1 LLLHPVIAESGF
13 AGLGAAV
20 SGSTVADDF
29 PAPTGVCADLLQR
42 FAQVSDGRRD
52 QGRSHPV
59 AVVLALCAAAVVA
72 GMASFTAIAGWATD
86 VPAEVLVK
94 LYGRRSD
101 PPSKA
106 TIWRVVTGADAAT
119 VDAVIGAWLLAQAA
133 ARDTAAR
140 DTAARDTAARDTA
153 ARDTAA
159 REVVAGEV
167 VAGEVVAGE
176 VVAGEVVAPGN
187 DREAPELLAIMVD
200 GKAVRGATDAEGNQT
215 HLLAAATHDDALVV
229 GQVEVGAK
237 SNEIPQ
243 FAPLLDT
250 LAAAG
255 VDLAHTVITADAL
268 HTQRAHADYL
278 HERGAGFVFTCK
290 HNQPR
295 LFAALDALPWAQTPI
310 AARQVDRGHGRVT
323 TRTIQVMP
331 APADLPFPH
340 VNQVW
345 LIERYVTALDGT
357 PSSAVAA
364 LGVTNLT
371 AHTTTP
377 QHLAALVRNHWG
389 IESLHWLRDTVY
401 REDNSTVRTSSGPR
415 VMAGLRNLAV
425 GAHHLAGRRDIT
437 EASREAGRVMHRPFK
452 ILKLT

>member
-1 LLLHPVIAESGF
+1 LRLHPVIAESGF

-20 SGSTVADDF
+20 SGSTPADDF
-29 PAPTGVCADLLQR
+29 PAPARVCADLLQR
-42 FAQVSDGRRD
+42 FGRVSDGRRD
-52 QGRSHPV
+52 QGRVHPV

-94 LYGRRSD
+94 LYGRRCD

-140 DTAARDTAARDTA
+140 D
-153 ARDTAA
+153 
-159 REVVAGEV
+159 VVAGDV
-167 VAGEVVAGE
+167 VAGDDVAGDD
-176 VVAGEVVAPGN
+176 VAGDDVAGT

-200 GKAVRGATDAEGNQT
+200 GKAVRGATDAEGNQV
-215 HLLAAATHDDALVV
+215 HLLAAATHNDALVV

-250 LAAAG
+250 LAASG

-290 HNQPR
+290 QNQPR

-323 TRTIQVMP
+323 TRTIQVMA
-331 APADLPFPH
+331 APEDLPFPH
-340 VNQVW
+340 VNQAW
-345 LIERYVTALDGT
+345 LIERYVT
-357 PSSAVAA
+357 PS
-364 LGVTNLT
+364 T
-371 AHTTTP
+371 A
-377 QHLAALVRNHWG
+377 
-389 IESLHWLRDTVY
+389 
-401 REDNSTVRTSSGPR
+401 PR
-415 VMAGLRNLAV
+415 PPRSPRSV
-425 GAHHLAGRRDIT
+425 
-437 EASREAGRVMHRPFK
+437 
-452 ILKLT
+452 

>member
-20 SGSTVADDF
+20 SGATVADGF
-29 PAPTGVCADLLQR
+29 PAPTRVCADLLQR
-42 FAQVSDGRRD
+42 FARVSDGRRD
-52 QGRSHPV
+52 QGRIHPV
-59 AVVLALCAAAVVA
+59 AVVLTLCAAAVVA

-94 LYGRRSD
+94 LYGRRCD

-140 DTAARDTAARDTA
+140 D
-153 ARDTAA
+153 
-159 REVVAGEV
+159 VVAGEV
-167 VAGEVVAGE
+167 VVPET
-176 VVAGEVVAPGN
+176 
-187 DREAPELLAIMVD
+187 DREAPELSAIMVD
-200 GKAVRGATDAEGNQT
+200 GKAVRGATDTEGNQV
-215 HLLAAATHDDALVV
+215 HLLAAATHDDALVL
-229 GQVEVGAK
+229 GQVEVSAK

-290 HNQPR
+290 QNQPR

-310 AARQVDRGHGRVT
+310 AASEVQRGHGRVT

-331 APADLPFPH
+331 APEDLPFPH
-340 VNQVW
+340 VNRVW

-364 LGVTNLT
+364 LGVTHLT
-371 AHTTTP
+371 TDTAGP
-377 QHLAALVRNHWG
+377 ARLAALVRNHWG

-401 REDNSTVRTSSGPR
+401 REDNSTVRTRSGPR

-452 ILKLT
+452 ILKLA

>member
-20 SGSTVADDF
+20 SGSTVADDL
-29 PAPTGVCADLLQR
+29 PAPTRVCADLLQR
-42 FAQVSDGRRD
+42 FAEVSDGRRD
-52 QGRSHPV
+52 QGRIHPV

-86 VPAEVLVK
+86 VPVEVLVK

-133 ARDTAAR
+133 ARDTTAR
-140 DTAARDTAARDTA
+140 DTT
-153 ARDTAA
+153 A
-159 REVVAGEV
+159 REVVVSGT
-167 VAGEVVAGE
+167 
-176 VVAGEVVAPGN
+176 
-187 DREAPELLAIMVD
+187 DRETPELLAIMVD

-215 HLLAAATHDDALVV
+215 HLLAAATHNDALVV

-250 LAAAG
+250 LTAAG

-310 AARQVDRGHGRVT
+310 AASVVDRAHGRIT

-331 APADLPFPH
+331 APEDLPFPH

-371 AHTTTP
+371 ADTASP
-377 QHLAALVRNHWG
+377 ERIAALVRNHWG

-437 EASREAGRVMHRPFK
+437 EASREAGRVMHRPFR

>member
-20 SGSTVADDF
+20 SGATVADGS
-29 PAPTGVCADLLQR
+29 PAPTRVCADLLQR
-42 FAQVSDGRRD
+42 FARVSDGRRD
-52 QGRSHPV
+52 QGRVHPV
-59 AVVLALCAAAVVA
+59 AVVLTLCAAAVVA

-94 LYGRRSD
+94 LYGRRCD

-140 DTAARDTAARDTA
+140 D
-153 ARDTAA
+153 
-159 REVVAGEV
+159 VVAGEV
-167 VAGEVVAGE
+167 VV
-176 VVAGEVVAPGN
+176 PGT
-187 DREAPELLAIMVD
+187 DREAPELSAIMVD
-200 GKAVRGATDAEGNQT
+200 GKAVRGATDTEGNQV
-215 HLLAAATHDDALVV
+215 HLLAAATHDDALVL
-229 GQVEVGAK
+229 GQVEVSAK

-290 HNQPR
+290 NQPR

-331 APADLPFPH
+331 APEDLPFPH
-340 VNQVW
+340 VNRVW

-371 AHTTTP
+371 TDTAGP
-377 QHLAALVRNHWG
+377 DRLAALVRNHWG

-401 REDNSTVRTSSGPR
+401 REDNSTVRTRSGPR

>member
-1 LLLHPVIAESGF
+1 LRLHPVIAESGF

-20 SGSTVADDF
+20 SGLTPADDF
-29 PAPTGVCADLLQR
+29 PAPARVGADLLQR
-42 FAQVSDGRRD
+42 FARVSDGRRD
-52 QGRSHPV
+52 QGRVHPV

-94 LYGRRSD
+94 LYGRRCD

-140 DTAARDTAARDTA
+140 D
-153 ARDTAA
+153 
-159 REVVAGEV
+159 VVAGEV
-167 VAGEVVAGE
+167 VV
-176 VVAGEVVAPGN
+176 PGT
-187 DREAPELLAIMVD
+187 DREAPELSAIMVD
-200 GKAVRGATDAEGNQT
+200 GKAVRGATDAEGNQV
-215 HLLAAATHDDALVV
+215 HLLAAATHDDALVL
-229 GQVEVGAK
+229 GQVEVSAK

-290 HNQPR
+290 QNQPR

-310 AARQVDRGHGRVT
+310 AASEVQRGHGRVT

-331 APADLPFPH
+331 APEDLPFPH
-340 VNQVW
+340 VNRVW

-357 PSSAVAA
+357 PTSAVAA

-371 AHTTTP
+371 TDTAGP
-377 QHLAALVRNHWG
+377 DRLAALVRNHWG

-401 REDNSTVRTSSGPR
+401 REDNSTVRTRSGPR

>member
-1 LLLHPVIAESGF
+1 MLLHPAIADSGF
-13 AGLGAAV
+13 ARLGPTV
-20 SGSTVADDF
+20 SGSTVPDDVR
-29 PAPTGVCADLLQR
+29 APTGVSADLLQR
-42 FAQVSDGRRD
+42 FEQVSDGRRD
-52 QGRSHPV
+52 QGRIHPV
-59 AVVLALCAAAVVA
+59 AVVLTLCAAAVVA

-86 VPAEVLVK
+86 VPAEVLAK
-94 LYGRRSD
+94 LYGRRSA

-133 ARDTAAR
+133 TRDTATH
-140 DTAARDTAARDTA
+140 D
-153 ARDTAA
+153 
-159 REVVAGEV
+159 VVAGEV
-167 VAGEVVAGE
+167 VL
-176 VVAGEVVAPGN
+176 PGI

-200 GKAVRGATDAEGNQT
+200 GKAVRGATDTEGNQT
-215 HLLAAATHDDALVV
+215 HLLAAATHDDALVLA
-229 GQVEVGAK
+229 QVEVGAK

-290 HNQPR
+290 QNQPR

-331 APADLPFPH
+331 APEDLPFPH
-340 VNQVW
+340 VNRVW

-357 PSSAVAA
+357 PTSAVAA

-371 AHTTTP
+371 TDTAGP
-377 QHLAALVRNHWG
+377 DRLAALVRNHWG

-401 REDNSTVRTSSGPR
+401 REDNSTVRTRSGPR

>member
-1 LLLHPVIAESGF
+1 LRLHPVIAESGF

-20 SGSTVADDF
+20 SGATVAEDF
-29 PAPTGVCADLLQR
+29 PAPARVCADLLQR
-42 FAQVSDGRRD
+42 FARVSDGRRD
-52 QGRSHPV
+52 QGRVHPV
-59 AVVLALCAAAVVA
+59 AVVLTLCAAAVVA

-94 LYGRRSD
+94 LYGRRSAA
-101 PPSKA
+101 PSKA

-133 ARDTAAR
+133 ARD
-140 DTAARDTAARDTA
+140 
-153 ARDTAA
+153 
-159 REVVAGEV
+159 VVAGDV
-167 VAGEVVAGE
+167 VAGTG
-176 VVAGEVVAPGN
+176 
-187 DREAPELLAIMVD
+187 REAPELSAIMVD
-200 GKAVRGATDAEGNQT
+200 GKAVRGATDAEGNQV
-215 HLLAAATHDDALVV
+215 HLLAAATHDDALVL

-237 SNEIPQ
+237 SNEIPR

-290 HNQPR
+290 QNQPR

-310 AARQVDRGHGRVT
+310 GARQVDRGHGRVT

-331 APADLPFPH
+331 APEDLPFPH

-371 AHTTTP
+371 ADTTAP
-377 QHLAALVRNHWG
+377 QRLAALVRNHWG

-401 REDNSTVRTSSGPR
+401 REDNSTVRTRSGPR
-415 VMAGLRNLAV
+415 VMTGLRNLAV

-437 EASREAGRVMHRPFK
+437 EASREASRVMHRPFK

>member
-13 AGLGAAV
+13 AGLGAAA
-20 SGSTVADDF
+20 SGSAVADDF
-29 PAPTGVCADLLQR
+29 PAPARVCADLLQR
-42 FAQVSDGRRD
+42 FARVSDGRRD
-52 QGRSHPV
+52 QGRVHPV

-133 ARDTAAR
+133 ARDVDGDVVVPGPDQ
-140 DTAARDTAARDTA
+140 DT
-153 ARDTAA
+153 
-159 REVVAGEV
+159 
-167 VAGEVVAGE
+167 
-176 VVAGEVVAPGN
+176 
-187 DREAPELLAIMVD
+187 PEPLAIMVD
-200 GKAVRGATDAEGNQT
+200 GKAVRGATDTEGNQV
-215 HLLAAATHDDALVV
+215 HLLAAATHDDTLVV

-290 HNQPR
+290 QNQPR
-295 LFAALDALPWAQTPI
+295 LFAALDALAWAQTPI
-310 AARQVDRGHGRVT
+310 AASEVQRGHGRVT
-323 TRTIQVMP
+323 TRTIQVLP
-331 APADLPFPH
+331 APEDLPFPH

-371 AHTTTP
+371 TDTTSP
-377 QHLAALVRNHWG
+377 QRLAALVRNHWG

-401 REDNSTVRTSSGPR
+401 REDNSTVRTRSGPR

-425 GAHHLAGRRDIT
+425 GAHHLTGRRDIT
-437 EASREAGRVMHRPFK
+437 EASREAGRAMHRPFK
-452 ILKLT
+452 ILKLA

>member
-1 LLLHPVIAESGF
+1 LRLHPVIAESGF

-20 SGSTVADDF
+20 SGSTPADDF
-29 PAPTGVCADLLQR
+29 PAPARVCADLLQR
-42 FAQVSDGRRD
+42 FGRVSDGRRD
-52 QGRSHPV
+52 QGRVHPV

-72 GMASFTAIAGWATD
+72 GMASFTAIASWATD

-140 DTAARDTAARDTA
+140 D
-153 ARDTAA
+153 
-159 REVVAGEV
+159 VVAGEV
-167 VAGEVVAGE
+167 VV
-176 VVAGEVVAPGN
+176 PGT
-187 DREAPELLAIMVD
+187 DREAPELSAIMVD
-200 GKAVRGATDAEGNQT
+200 GKAVRGATDTEGNQV
-215 HLLAAATHDDALVV
+215 HLLAAATHDDALVL
-229 GQVEVGAK
+229 GQVEVSAK

-290 HNQPR
+290 QNQPR

-331 APADLPFPH
+331 APEDLPFPH
-340 VNQVW
+340 VNRVW

-357 PSSAVAA
+357 PTSAVAA

-371 AHTTTP
+371 TDTAGP
-377 QHLAALVRNHWG
+377 DRLAALVRNHWG
-389 IESLHWLRDTVY
+389 IESLHWVRDTVY
-401 REDNSTVRTSSGPR
+401 REDNSRTRTRSGPR
-415 VMAGLRNLAV
+415 IMAGLRNLAI
-425 GAHHLAGRRDIT
+425 GAIRLTGRTDIT
-437 EASREAGRVMHRPFK
+437 ETNRWANRNMHRPFQ
-452 ILKLT
+452 ILELTS

>member
-1 LLLHPVIAESGF
+1 LRLHPVIAESGF

-20 SGSTVADDF
+20 SGSTPADDF

-42 FAQVSDGRRD
+42 FGRVSDGRRD
-52 QGRSHPV
+52 QGRVHPV

-94 LYGRRSD
+94 LCGRRSD

-140 DTAARDTAARDTA
+140 D
-153 ARDTAA
+153 
-159 REVVAGEV
+159 VVAGEV
-167 VAGEVVAGE
+167 VV
-176 VVAGEVVAPGN
+176 PGT
-187 DREAPELLAIMVD
+187 DREAPELSAIMVD
-200 GKAVRGATDAEGNQT
+200 GKAVRGATDTEGNQV

-243 FAPLLDT
+243 FAPLLNT
-250 LAAAG
+250 LTTAG
-255 VDLAHTVITADAL
+255 IDLAHTVITADAL
-268 HTQRAHADYL
+268 HTQRAHAEYL

-290 HNQPR
+290 QNQPR
-295 LFAALDALPWAQTPI
+295 LFAALDALPWTQTPI
-310 AARQVDRGHGRVT
+310 AASVVDRAHGRVT

-357 PSSAVAA
+357 PTSAVAA

-371 AHTTTP
+371 ASSAAP
-377 QHLAALVRNHWG
+377 ERLAALVRNHWG

-401 REDNSTVRTSSGPR
+401 REDNSTVRTRSGPR
-415 VMAGLRNLAV
+415 VMASLRNLAV